1 MAIAKYFSKDL
12 LAIKQIFAHGSL
24 EKFEEL
30 LNAHVIE
37 ITFDAKALNKA
48 GLATLDLLTRLVSRL
63 YPRIKFTFLGE
74 GTSPY
79 TDQFAKLSSLI
90 NAGIEITEAPAT
102 LSIVVGESGCVRAGK
117 VIFVGSDN
125 WLAKISTKNPIGSQE
140 CSNPFGAGI
149 AACLAASNA
158 FRFVFKDHIQ
168 KELDD
173 EAMFDLLNLNS
184 SVNHSIVPPDLDVVE
199 LGVIHLAGMGAIGSG
214 FLWGLASLP
223 GAKGELIIVDPEK
236 ISLSNLQRYVCTL
249 EHDVDRPKVE
259 LAATYLS
266 RSKLACIPF
275 EGTWAEY
282 MQNRENQIE
291 LVATAVDSARDR
303 IGVQSSL
310 PRLILNGY
318 TETNIS
324 GVTRHLNFGTSA
336 CLVCGF
342 VPEKKMRD
350 YSQEVADNLG
360 ISNMENQV
368 RHYVAYNF
376 PVDDALLN
384 MISQGNGISIE
395 DLAQFRGQ
403 PFSSFYS
410 NAVCGGMLLSLA
422 GSSNLN
428 ASMEAPLAFQS
439 ALAGIMLASEV
450 VLVKSGY
457 RTALSLPN
465 STQVYPLLKIND
477 LNPYT
482 TNLSRDLTMRCICND
497 QDFKLVYE
505 DKWRLNTSLA

>member
-1 MAIAKYFSKDL
+1 MALAKYFSKDL

-30 LNAHVIE
+30 LNGHVIE
-37 ITFDAKALNKA
+37 IAFDAKALNKE

-63 YPRIKFTFLGE
+63 YPRVMFTFLGK
-74 GTSPY
+74 GSSTY
-79 TDQFAKLSSLI
+79 TDQFSKLSLVI
-90 NAGIEITEAPAT
+90 NADIEISQAPAT
-102 LSIVVGESGCVRAGK
+102 LTIVVGESVCVRPGK
-117 VIFVGSDN
+117 IIFVGSDH
-125 WLAKISTKNPIGSQE
+125 WLAKLSLGNPIGSQE
-140 CSNPFGAGI
+140 SSNPFGAGV
-149 AACLAASNA
+149 AACLAAANA
-158 FRFVFKDHIQ
+158 FRFVFQDFLQKD
-168 KELDD
+168 LDH
-173 EAMFDLLNLNS
+173 EATVDLLTLNS
-184 SVNHSIVPPDLDVVE
+184 PGKTSIAPPDCTVLN
-199 LGVIHLAGMGAIGSG
+199 LGTVHLAGMGAIGNG
-214 FLWGLASLP
+214 FLWSLAHLD
-223 GAKGELIIVDPEK
+223 GATGEIVIVDPEK

-266 RSKLACIPF
+266 GSKLACIPF

-384 MISQGNGISIE
+384 MISQGNGISID

-403 PFSSFYS
+403 PFANFYS
-410 NAVCGGMLLSLA
+410 DAVCGGMLLSLA
-422 GSSNLN
+422 GSPTLN
-428 ASMEAPLAFQS
+428 GSMEAPLAFQS

-450 VLVKSGY
+450 VLVRSGY
-457 RTALSLPN
+457 RTESSLPN
-465 STQVYPLLKIND
+465 ITQLYPLLRINEF
-477 LNPYT
+477 NPYT
-482 TNLSRDLTMRCICND
+482 TELSKDATMRCICND
-497 QDFKLVYE
+497 QDFNLIYDE
-505 DKWRLNTSLA
+505 KWRTKTVLV

>member
-1 MAIAKYFSKDL
+1 MALAKYFSKDL

-37 ITFDAKALNKA
+37 IAFDAKALNKT
-48 GLATLDLLTRLVSRL
+48 GLATLDLLTRLVGRL
-63 YPRIKFTFLGE
+63 YPRVKFTFIGE
-74 GTSPY
+74 GMSPY
-79 TDQFAKLSSLI
+79 TNQFAKLASLV

-102 LSIVVGESGCVRAGK
+102 VTIIVGESGCVRSGK
-117 VIFVGSDN
+117 VVFVGSDN
-125 WLAKISTKNPIGSQE
+125 WLAKISARKPIGSQE
-140 CSNPFGAGI
+140 CSNPFGAGV
-149 AACLAASNA
+149 AACLAASNT
-158 FRFVFKDHIQ
+158 FRFVFQDYIQ
-168 KELDD
+168 KDLDED
-173 EAMFDLLNLNS
+173 AVFDLLNLNS
-184 SVNHSIVPPDLDVVE
+184 PVTHSIAPPDLDAVD
-199 LGVIHLAGMGAIGSG
+199 LGAVHLAGMGAIGNG
-214 FLWGLASLP
+214 FLWGLASLSC
-223 GAKGELIIVDPEK
+223 AKGELVIVDPEK
-236 ISLSNLQRYVCTL
+236 ISVSNLQRYVCTL
-249 EHDVDRPKVE
+249 EHDVNRTKVE

-266 RSKLACIPF
+266 GSKLACVPF

-318 TETNIS
+318 TETNIA
-324 GVTRHLNFGTSA
+324 GITRHLNFGASA
-336 CLVCGF
+336 CLLCGF

-350 YSQEVADNLG
+350 HSQEVADNLG
-360 ISNMENQV
+360 IPSMENQV

-384 MISQGNGISIE
+384 LISQGNGISID

-403 PFSSFYS
+403 PFSNFYS

-450 VLVKSGY
+450 VLVRSGY

-482 TNLSRDLTMRCICND
+482 TKLSKDLTMRCICND

-505 DKWRLNTSLA
+505 DKWKQNTPLA